1 MLIPCI
7 WAEKKDDQ
15 QFFQRILL
23 TFVKNS
29 AVICTNKINCKSKHC
44 WYLNFAGQE
53 VSTTSSKESVKLS
66 NSRILRRKK
75 SNYKHV
81 PHCEKPPQVVAKR
94 NARERRRVQAV
105 NQAFIQLRKAI
116 PIESKVKTSNCS

>member
-1 MLIPCI
+1 MTTYVQKLI
-7 WAEKKDDQ
+7 ADS
-15 QFFQRILL
+15 FFL
-23 TFVKNS
+23 
-29 AVICTNKINCKSKHC
+29 
-44 WYLNFAGQE
+44 GQE
-53 VSTTSSKESVKLS
+53 VSTTSSKGS
-66 NSRILRRKK
+66 NDSPCSRSLRRKK

-116 PIESKVKTSNCS
+116 PIESKVHILQKYAKKI

>member
-1 MLIPCI
+1 M
-7 WAEKKDDQ
+7 
-15 QFFQRILL
+15 
-23 TFVKNS
+23 
-29 AVICTNKINCKSKHC
+29 
-44 WYLNFAGQE
+44 NFAGQE

-116 PIESKVKTSNCS
+116 PIESKVKKNQIVLNSGGFSFNVKLFFELKILGMSST

>member
-1 MLIPCI
+1 M
-7 WAEKKDDQ
+7 
-15 QFFQRILL
+15 
-23 TFVKNS
+23 
-29 AVICTNKINCKSKHC
+29 
-44 WYLNFAGQE
+44 NFAGQE

-116 PIESKVKTSNCS
+116 PIESKVKKKIVLNYIYGGFSF